1 MPFSVKVGLVLM
13 AAAAAT
19 GVGNEKA
26 KTDESER
33 KSPPKTK
40 AHLGT
45 CIFTYKNIANEDN

>member
-1 MPFSVKVGLVLM
+1 M

-33 KSPPKTK
+33 KSPPKTE